1 MPPEARDHE
10 PILALDGGGDGLDV
24 HRRIAADARD
34 WLASGGSVVIETSR
48 IQAPVTAGLFAA
60 RGMAARI
67 VTDDELDATVMVA
80 TAPAE

>member
-1 MPPEARDHE
+1 
-10 PILALDGGGDGLDV
+10 V

-34 WLASGGSVVIETSR
+34 WLAPGGAVVIETSR
-48 IQAPVTAGLFAA
+48 IQAPVTADLFTA

-67 VTDDELDATVMVA
+67 VADDELDATVVVA